1 MSWFKQLILRRRV
14 YGELAEEIREH
25 LEEKIEELV
34 AGGMSRKEAAAA
46 ARREFGNVTLIE
58 EDSRE
63 TWRWPSIETFF
74 MDVRY
79 GLRML
84 RKNAGFTAVAV
95 ITLALGIGANT
106 ALFSVSDAVV
116 LKLLPAK
123 NPKQLVYFRLLS
135 PEEHGSAFSRAEF
148 GQFRELS
155 HSFSGMFAF
164 DATRLVVN
172 VDGQPDFVWGQ
183 SVSGDFFSVLGID
196 ATLGRALTMDDEQ
209 PGRQPVAVISYDF
222 WKRKFALNP
231 SVAGKTIALKGIP
244 FTIVGVAP
252 ARFRGIE
259 LGDSTD
265 VWVPLAFWEKVRLND
280 HLTLGVM
287 ARMKPGTDE
296 KQAGAEVTLIDQQF
310 TVAALG
316 SKISPQAERD
326 LQARSVELIAGG
338 RGLFD
343 LPDEL
348 PRSLLVLTIVV
359 GLVLLIA
366 CANVANL
373 LLARAV
379 SRRKEMALR
388 LALGAPRMRLFR
400 QLLTESFLLAA
411 AGGALGLL
419 LAAWGTNF
427 LVALLSDGD
436 ALRALDVYTDV
447 RTLYFALGVSLFTCL
462 LFGIAPAFWATRMDA
477 GLVLKGSSSSEGAN
491 RPNLGPRKVLV
502 ISQVSLSV
510 LLLVGAGLLVRSL
523 QKLSRVDAGFRPENI
538 LLVSIYPTLSGYE
551 GARELALYAGAQER
565 VSAAPGILSATFS
578 RFSMLSRGHWTRVAS
593 HFASAGKGEKE
604 LEVNCNPVA
613 PRFFET
619 MGIPLIHG
627 RDFTSADGGAGPG
640 VAVVS
645 ESFARRYFP
654 GEDPLGKPLHF
665 KDGKAGEQIAVVG
678 VVKDVKSLSL
688 REREPL
694 PQMYIPIAQAAGDLL
709 GQVTMEVRTAMEPAT
724 AAAAVRDAMRDVDG
738 NLPLLQMI
746 TQKAQT
752 EGTLQN
758 EKSLSILST
767 LFGVLALLLACLGLY
782 GIAAYSVATR
792 TREIGIRMALG
803 ARPDDVHRMVIRQ
816 GMRLALT
823 GVVPGAAGAFVASRV
838 LTSLLFG
845 VSDADSL
852 VYAGVSVLMVLVALA
867 ACYIPARKAA
877 RVDPMVALRYE

>member
-1 MSWFKQLILRRRV
+1 MSWLKQLILRRRV

-46 ARREFGNVTLIE
+46 ARREFGNVTLTE

-63 TWRWPSIETFF
+63 VWRWPSLEEFF
-74 MDVRY
+74 ADIRY

-106 ALFSVSDAVV
+106 ALFSVSDAVL

-148 GQFRELS
+148 GQFLELS

-183 SVSGDFFSVLGID
+183 CVSGNFYSVLGID

-209 PGRQPVAVISYDF
+209 PGKPAVAVISYDF
-222 WKRKFALNP
+222 WKRKFALDS

-259 LGDSTD
+259 LGDSTE
-265 VWVPLAFWEKVRLND
+265 VWVPLVFWEKLRLND

-359 GLVLLIA
+359 GSVLLIA

-419 LAAWGTNF
+419 LAAWVTNF

-436 ALRALDVYTDV
+436 ALRALDVHTDI

-477 GLVLKGSSSSEGAN
+477 GLVLKGSSSSEGAK
-491 RPNLGPRKVLV
+491 RPNLGPRKLLV

-510 LLLVGAGLLVRSL
+510 LLLVGAGLLLRSL
-523 QKLSRVDAGFRPENI
+523 QKLNRVDAGFRQENV
-538 LLVSIYPTLSGYE
+538 LLVSIFPTLSGYE
-551 GARELALYAGAQER
+551 GARELALYTKAQER
-565 VSAAPGILSATFS
+565 VGAAPGILSATFS
-578 RFSMLSRGHWTRVAS
+578 RFSMLSRGQWTRVAS
-593 HFASAGKGEKE
+593 HFASADKGEKE

-619 MGIPLIHG
+619 MGIPLILG
-627 RDFTSADGGAGPG
+627 RDFTSADGGAGPKA
-640 VAVVS
+640 AVVS
-645 ESFARRYFP
+645 ESFARGYFP
-654 GEDPLGKPLHF
+654 GEDPLGKPLRF

-724 AAAAVRDAMRDVDG
+724 AAAAIRDAIRDVDA
-738 NLPLLQMI
+738 NLPLAQMI

-816 GMRLALT
+816 GMRLALI
-823 GVVPGAAGAFVASRV
+823 GVVAGLAGAVLASRV

-845 VSDADSL
+845 ISGADSL
-852 VYAGVSVLMVLVALA
+852 VYAGVSVLLVLVALA